1 MRRGLLAIAV
11 LYVSYF
17 VIVPFAGLYL
27 VGLGLSASMEL
38 ALALLLGQA
47 ILLVMT
53 VLFTPWPQWRQV
65 LGWRRVPLRW
75 GSIFGAAALYVG
87 ASFLLGLLSLV
98 IMTRLGL
105 PLETT
110 RQEVLESVFRTT
122 DPLIVWLTPLALSI
136 IAPFGEELFFRGLVY
151 GLLRPAGR
159 FWATA
164 VSALAFAVLHL
175 EPAAFL
181 GHLGFGVYLA
191 LLRERTG
198 SVWPSVA
205 THGVANLTLYVLA
218 QAFGQFF

>member
-11 LYVSYF
+11 LYVAYF
-17 VIVPFAGLYL
+17 LAVPLAGQYL
-27 VGLGLSASMEL
+27 VTLGLGASFEL

-47 ILLVMT
+47 ILLVLT
-53 VLFTPWPQWRQV
+53 VLFAPGPQWRQV
-65 LGWRRVPLRW
+65 LGLRRVPLPWAR
-75 GSIFGAAALYVG
+75 IAGAAGVYVG

-98 IMTRLGL
+98 IMSRLGL
-105 PLETT
+105 PLEST
-110 RQEVLESVFRTT
+110 RQEVLESIFQAN
-122 DPLIVWLTPLALSI
+122 DPLIVWLTPLALAI

-159 FWATA
+159 FWATT

-175 EPAAFL
+175 EPAAFF
-181 GHLGFGVYLA
+181 GHLGFGVYLS

-205 THGVANLTLYVLA
+205 THGVANLFLYVLA
-218 QAFGQFF
+218 QGAGQFV

>member
-1 MRRGLLAIAV
+1 VRRGLLAIAV
-11 LYVSYF
+11 LYASYF
-17 VIVPFAGLYL
+17 LVVPIAGHYL
-27 VGLGLSASMEL
+27 VSIGLGPSFEL
-38 ALALLLGQA
+38 VLALLLGQA
-47 ILLVMT
+47 TLLVLT
-53 VLFTPWPQWRQV
+53 VLFAPGGQWRSV

-75 GSIFGAAALYVG
+75 GRMTGAAALYVG

-98 IMTRLGL
+98 IMSRLGL
-105 PLETT
+105 PLETA
-110 RQEVLESVFRTT
+110 RQEVLESVFQTT
-122 DPLIVWLTPLALSI
+122 DPLIVWLTPLALAI

-164 VSALAFAVLHL
+164 VSAVAFAVLHL

-191 LLRERTG
+191 SLREQTG

-205 THGVANLTLYVLA
+205 THGIANLALYVLA
-218 QAFGQFF
+218 QVAGQLA